1 MELLH
6 FSALEKFLWTKSFSH
21 FISKHLLV
29 MELLESESN
38 FVTDDLHEIDGILFN
53 VLIFYFQ
60 NIISSFSK

>member
-1 MELLH
+1 
-6 FSALEKFLWTKSFSH
+6 
-21 FISKHLLV
+21 

>member
-1 MELLH
+1 
-6 FSALEKFLWTKSFSH
+6 
-21 FISKHLLV
+21 

-53 VLIFYFQ
+53 VLIFCFQ